1 MHLKCSAF
9 AGTCV
14 MHSNR
19 KHPISQKKKKKL
31 VTFNDLV
38 NSQTHYK
45 LMSLSSRSENL
56 IFNRLFFIFY
66 ISPQLKGAWKEFD
79 SYWWLIDFFFFVL
92 HLWHDEN
99 YVYLISYIT
108 KFNINYLSLYF
119 NVSSAD
125 NSHREPCYLKKY
137 SVVSPWILCLCDIYR
152 LSKNQS
158 FIINYM

>member
-66 ISPQLKGAWKEFD
+66 ISPQFKRCLERVWFLLVTD
-79 SYWWLIDFFFFVL
+79 WFFFSLSCTCDMMKITSTSFHILPSLTLTIFLYISMLAVL
-92 HLWHDEN
+92 ITVTESLVILKSTLLWVLG
-99 YVYLISYIT
+99 YCACVIFIAFLR
-108 KFNINYLSLYF
+108 INLL
-119 NVSSAD
+119 
-125 NSHREPCYLKKY
+125 
-137 SVVSPWILCLCDIYR
+137 
-152 LSKNQS
+152 
-158 FIINYM
+158 